1 MYTIKQEDPD
11 SADARLLIEE
21 LSATLARIAGDSGP
35 SPFDLNEAR
44 QANARFVVARDAS
57 GQALGCGALR
67 PVASH
72 IGELKRMYARQG
84 GSGVGSALL
93 KHLEEEARQLG
104 YRALWLE
111 TRKVN
116 AVAVAFYRRHGYLT
130 IPNFGKYA
138 GRDDAVCFA
147 KSL

>member
-1 MYTIKQEDPD
+1 MYAITQEDPD
-11 SADARLLIEE
+11 SPDARRLIDE
-21 LSATLARIAGDSGP
+21 LSATLARIAGDNGP
-35 SPFDLNEAR
+35 SPFDLSEAR
-44 QANARFVVARDAS
+44 APQARFVIARDAS

-67 PVASH
+67 PIARD
-72 IGELKRMYARQG
+72 IAELKRMYARQG
-84 GSGVGSALL
+84 RNGVGSAML

-111 TRKVN
+111 TRKIN
-116 AVAVAFYRRHGYLT
+116 TVAVAFYQRHGYLI